1 MAGEATSLDYFGR
14 FRDAEL
20 QLQFIVSCR
29 KQRSNFSYMVLTVMV
44 LGWAIT
50 ETIASTWFHD
60 SDGDHKITPD
70 EQAYGILSLI
80 FSGFAL
86 FLGFILCTYSS
97 LFPGIKD
104 NLIYSYLQAFFLI
117 ALNLVFIVKMIKQI
131 IKGKDEECTPNIMQ
145 IVGDAMPT
153 NLAATN
159 LPLLENILASAN
171 LQPTCPSSNSF
182 FSVVTFDKLLVM
194 CFCPQL
200 ILAIIYEPRLFLVF
214 GCHFTAG
221 SLLLASVD
229 SSIYSVL
236 PILIAFLIM
245 TVLLTELHFQRVK
258 SFLNQRKVQQLL
270 EENERNADET
280 HAMELRSMIGNV
292 AHDLKTVSSFV
303 FRHCYLI
310 LSSP

>member
-200 ILAIIYEPRLFLVF
+200 ILAIIYEPRLFLVL

-245 TVLLTELHFQRVK
+245 T
-258 SFLNQRKVQQLL
+258 S
-270 EENERNADET
+270 
-280 HAMELRSMIGNV
+280 
-292 AHDLKTVSSFV
+292 
-303 FRHCYLI
+303 
-310 LSSP
+310 